1 MTAPSLPALPAPP
14 ATIGVDTAVLSR
26 YGEVLLQVLTSR
38 EAGVGAYAD
47 DPRSGLV
54 EALSRLALALQAD
67 NPATLRRQTSW
78 WGRLLGRDVER
89 QADADALQAQCGVL
103 LLKAQAHARLL
114 GAVVEASTHAAAVDL
129 HGAQALE
136 QWADAGTALGAGLPT
151 DAQGMLQQRVTHLR
165 TLASLKR
172 VQAGQ
177 TQLLQAQDTALLD
190 HVQRIAAVLMPA
202 WQQAVRASSTQ
213 SHARQND
220 QAAQLLG
227 QIRAEVAAAQARLP

>member
-14 ATIGVDTAVLSR
+14 ATLVADAAVLSR
-26 YGEVLLQVLTSR
+26 YGEALVQAMARRAPV
-38 EAGVGAYAD
+38 AGGCEE

-54 EALSRLALALQAD
+54 EALSRLALALQAG
-67 NPATLRRQTSW
+67 NPARLRRQTGW

-103 LLKAQAHARLL
+103 LLNAQAHARRL
-114 GAVVEASTHAAAVDL
+114 GAAVEAGTHAAAADL

-136 QWADAGTALGAGLPT
+136 QWADAGTVLGAGLPT
-151 DAQGMLQQRVTHLR
+151 DAQGTLHQRVVHLR

-177 TQLLQAQDTALLD
+177 TQLLQAQDAALLD
-190 HVQRIAAVLMPA
+190 HFQRIAEVLVPA
-202 WQQAVRASSTQ
+202 WQQAVRAGRTRT
-213 SHARQND
+213 HAQQNE

-227 QIRAEVAAAQARLP
+227 QIRAEVAAAHARLP

>member
-14 ATIGVDTAVLSR
+14 ATLVADAAVLSR
-26 YGEVLLQVLTSR
+26 YGEVLVQAMAPR
-38 EAGVGAYAD
+38 AAGAGAYED

-54 EALSRLALALQAD
+54 EALSRLALALQAG
-67 NPATLRRQTSW
+67 NPARLRRQTSW

-89 QADADALQAQCGVL
+89 QADADVLQAQCGVL
-103 LLKAQAHARLL
+103 LLNAQAHARRL
-114 GAVVEASTHAAAVDL
+114 GAVVEAGTHAAAADL
-129 HGAQALE
+129 HDAQALE
-136 QWADAGTALGAGLPT
+136 RWAEAGTALAAGLPI
-151 DAQGMLQQRVTHLR
+151 DAQGTLQQRVVHLR

-177 TQLLQAQDTALLD
+177 TQLLQAQDAALLD
-190 HVQRIAAVLMPA
+190 HFQRIAEVLVPA
-202 WQQAVRASSTQ
+202 WQQAVRASGTRT
-213 SHARQND
+213 HARQNE

>member
-14 ATIGVDTAVLSR
+14 ATLVADAAVLSR
-26 YGEVLLQVLTSR
+26 YGEVLVQAMAPG
-38 EAGVGAYAD
+38 AGGCEE
-47 DPRSGLV
+47 DPRSDLV
-54 EALSRLALALQAD
+54 EALSRLALALQAG
-67 NPATLRRQTSW
+67 NPARLRRQTGW

-103 LLKAQAHARLL
+103 LLNAQAHARRL
-114 GAVVEASTHAAAVDL
+114 GAAVEAGTHAAAADL

-136 QWADAGTALGAGLPT
+136 QWADAGTVLGAGLPT
-151 DAQGMLQQRVTHLR
+151 DAQGTLHQRVVHLR

-177 TQLLQAQDTALLD
+177 TQLLQAQDAALLD
-190 HVQRIAAVLMPA
+190 HFQRIAEVLVPA
-202 WQQAVRASSTQ
+202 WQQAVRAGRTRT
-213 SHARQND
+213 HARQNE

-227 QIRAEVAAAQARLP
+227 QIRAEVAAAHARLP

>member
-14 ATIGVDTAVLSR
+14 ATIGADAAVLSR
-26 YGEVLLQVLTSR
+26 YGEVLLQALTSHASGGGTY
-38 EAGVGAYAD
+38 ED
-47 DPRSGLV
+47 DPRSDLV
-54 EALSRLALALQAD
+54 EALSQLALALQAG
-67 NPATLRRQTSW
+67 NPARLRRQTSW

-114 GAVVEASTHAAAVDL
+114 GTVVEASTQAVAVDL
-129 HGAQALE
+129 HAAQALE
-136 QWADAGTALGAGLPT
+136 QWADAGTALGADLPA
-151 DAQGMLQQRVTHLR
+151 DAQSTLQQRVTHLR

-227 QIRAEVAAAQARLP
+227 QIRAEVATAQARLP